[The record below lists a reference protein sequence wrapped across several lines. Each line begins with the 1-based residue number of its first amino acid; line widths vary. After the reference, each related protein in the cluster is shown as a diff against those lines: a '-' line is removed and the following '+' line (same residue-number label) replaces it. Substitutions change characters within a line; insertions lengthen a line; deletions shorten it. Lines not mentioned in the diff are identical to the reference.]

1 MLERLVELYEDED
14 LLKADGFDDA
24 VIGICTREYRLI
36 YSMKKVIDILIAE
49 GMTDEDAL
57 EHYYYNISGAWVGEK
72 TPIFCE
78 DLD

>member
-1 MLERLVELYEDED
+1 MLERLVELYEDEE

-36 YSMKKVIDILIAE
+36 YSMAKVIDILMAE
-49 GMTDEDAL
+49 GMTEEDAL
-57 EHYYYNISGAWVGEK
+57 EHYYYNISGAWVGDK

-78 DLD
+78 DI

>member
-1 MLERLVELYEDED
+1 MLERLVELYEDEE

-36 YSMKKVIDILIAE
+36 YSMAKVIDILMAE
-49 GMTDEDAL
+49 GMTEEDAL
-57 EHYYYNISGAWVGEK
+57 EHYYYNISGAWVGAK

-78 DLD
+78 DI

>member
-1 MLERLVELYEDED
+1 MLERLVELYEDEE

-36 YSMKKVIDILIAE
+36 YSMTKVIEILKSE
-49 GMTDEDAL
+49 GMTEEDAL
-57 EHYYYNISGAWVGEK
+57 EHYYYNISGAWVGDK

-78 DLD
+78 DI

>member
-1 MLERLVELYEDED
+1 MLERLVELYEDEE

-36 YSMKKVIDILIAE
+36 YSMKKVIDILMAE
-49 GMTDEDAL
+49 GMTEEDAL

-72 TPIFCE
+72 TPIWCE
-78 DLD
+78 DI